1 MTQMKTIKSIETTI
15 LEYSNALIKKDELI
29 KNKKVE
35 DLVDRVGEKNL
46 TILLNLPKIE
56 RNSILKRMKRLKEI
70 R

>member
-1 MTQMKTIKSIETTI
+1 MKTIKSIETTI

-56 RNSILKRMKRLKEI
+56 RTSILKRMKRLKEI